1 MQKTDLGK
9 LTWSNPSGKII
20 AGKLIP
26 LFFWILFIINLFY
39 ENSVF
44 RVYSRRPSTPT
55 PNIVKSKI
63 FKMIDMSPCMYLFS
77 SGEMDKYENK
87 FHTITDETN
96 WQFLYFK
103 KRKTVCTLL
112 LILVLTYMS
121 PAMQSSIR
129 LFIFSYVLQPRTMER
144 LFKKETLIN
153 WLNITWTPRYMYV

>member
-44 RVYSRRPSTPT
+44 RVYSRRPSTP
-55 PNIVKSKI
+55 PPISLNPRFLKWSICPHVPPFIWRNGQVRKQISYDNWRDI
-63 FKMIDMSPCMYLFS
+63 
-77 SGEMDKYENK
+77 
-87 FHTITDETN
+87 

-129 LFIFSYVLQPRTMER
+129 LFIFSYVLQPGTMER

>member
-26 LFFWILFIINLFY
+26 LLFWILFIINLFY

-55 PNIVKSKI
+55 PISLNPRFLKWLICPHV
-63 FKMIDMSPCMYLFS
+63 PLFIWRN
-77 SGEMDKYENK
+77 GQVRKK
-87 FHTITDETN
+87 FHTITEETN
-96 WQFLYFK
+96 WRFLYFK

-112 LILVLTYMS
+112 LILVLTCKHVACNAKFNQTFY
-121 PAMQSSIR
+121 
-129 LFIFSYVLQPRTMER
+129 F
-144 LFKKETLIN
+144 
-153 WLNITWTPRYMYV
+153 

>member
-26 LFFWILFIINLFY
+26 LLFWILFIINLFY

-44 RVYSRRPSTPT
+44 RVYLRRPST
-55 PNIVKSKI
+55 NIVKSKI
-63 FKMIDMSPCMYLFS
+63 FKMIDMSPCTSFHL
-77 SGEMDKYENK
+77 EKWTNTNK
-87 FHTITDETN
+87 FHTITEETN

-112 LILVLTYMS
+112 LILVMTYMS

-129 LFIFSYVLQPRTMER
+129 LFIFSHVLQPRTMER